1 MDLNHLILVLMNII
15 CKKQIF
21 FILNQFL
28 IYGAKQLKDGYRYF
42 TVCVDATLQFEMDK
56 DFCRLLIYHI
66 PMMQIAIA
74 ISTSLLKKVELLFL
88 ALGNIYYS
96 LALGNINKEYI
107 YIYIKTVDIHVSF
120 LVIKVGTKMAR
131 PLVHLI

>member
-1 MDLNHLILVLMNII
+1 M
-15 CKKQIF
+15 
-21 FILNQFL
+21 
-28 IYGAKQLKDGYRYF
+28 
-42 TVCVDATLQFEMDK
+42 DATLQFEMDK

-66 PMMQIAIA
+66 PMMQIAIV
-74 ISTSLLKKVELLFL
+74 IGTSLLKKVELLFL

-96 LALGNINKEYI
+96 LALGNIDKEYI

-120 LVIKVGTKMAR
+120 PVIKVGTKMAR